1 MQEEQGGWMSQLPGL
16 KQASVHCAVASLPP
30 TLTME
35 SQKTFFKGPTST
47 IARRLKVKSISK
59 LLAPQS
65 NAHSRGAFRDFH
77 PIPVPLKAFE
87 MSGGGYQLSEN
98 MSDIMIGW
106 QWSFD
111 DF

>member
-59 LLAPQS
+59 LLAPHR

-77 PIPVPLKAFE
+77 PIPVPLIAFE
-87 MSGGGYQLSEN
+87 MIGAGYQLSEN
-98 MSDIMIGW
+98 MSDRLAVVL
-106 QWSFD
+106 
-111 DF
+111 